1 MQVIKITKS
10 FSVGVMTHYLTLFEG
25 DWRTFDDIDR
35 IVEDWGYSDFAGQN
49 SGYEI
54 NWQIVDDEN
63 LIVEKLNENLS
74 NIDYRI
80 KKLKDQRK
88 EINLYLEQKD
98 EKDNKS

>member
-10 FSVGVMTHYLTLFEG
+10 FSAGVRIYYLTLFEG
-25 DWRTFDDIDR
+25 DWKTFDDIDN
-35 IVEDWGYSDFAGQN
+35 IVEDWANSDPDGQN
-49 SGYEI
+49 SGYEM

-88 EINLYLEQKD
+88 EINLYLEQRNGKI
-98 EKDNKS
+98 N